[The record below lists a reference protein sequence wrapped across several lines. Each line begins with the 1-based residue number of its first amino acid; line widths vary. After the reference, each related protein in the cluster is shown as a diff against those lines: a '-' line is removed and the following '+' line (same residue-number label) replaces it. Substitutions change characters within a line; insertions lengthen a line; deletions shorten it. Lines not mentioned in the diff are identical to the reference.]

1 MPYLEIAEAVLVP
14 CNIANNRYQQDSR
27 VLYRLFPNKSFSLL
41 LDISHTNF
49 IFLRSFDSGFSFIEV
64 WFPDQNSKPLEIEDK
79 IDITLVIY

>member
-1 MPYLEIAEAVLVP
+1 MSYLEIAEAVLVP

>member
-1 MPYLEIAEAVLVP
+1 MPYLEIAGTVLVP

-27 VLYRLFPNKSFSLL
+27 VLYRLFPHKSFSLL
-41 LDISHTNF
+41 LDISHINF
-49 IFLRSFDSGFSFIEV
+49 IFSKSFDSVFSFIEV

>member
-1 MPYLEIAEAVLVP
+1 MSYLEIAEAVLVP

-64 WFPDQNSKPLEIEDK
+64 WFPDHNSKPLEIEDK

>member
-14 CNIANNRYQQDSR
+14 CNIANKRYQQDSR